1 MTRRELALCQHI
13 FLVELLYI
21 NVAVSCNAIYIS
33 SEEPGYWYGWSECR
47 GPGASDSS
55 HEASRRK
62 TARRKW
68 SVKENCGSRRTS
80 IWRGVKRK
88 QTTEGSSLDVAVTA
102 CCLMFI
108 IDAIQMLIRKSNKW
122 KRPHSDILNKL
133 ILYWLLLSSSESQ
146 VVSPYFSYWKF
157 R

>member
-13 FLVELLYI
+13 FLVKLLYI
-21 NVAVSCNAIYIS
+21 NIAVSCNAIYIS
-33 SEEPGYWYGWSECR
+33 SEKPGYWYGWSECG

-62 TARRKW
+62 TSRRKW

-88 QTTEGSSLDVAVTA
+88 QTTEGSSLDVAVTTA
-102 CCLMFI
+102 CCLTFI
-108 IDAIQMLIRKSNKW
+108 IDAIQMSIRKSNGW
-122 KRPHSDILNKL
+122 KRGGPMQIFWTK
-133 ILYWLLLSSSESQ
+133 LLSSDFFCFLQKTGSES
-146 VVSPYFSYWKF
+146 
-157 R
+157 

>member
-47 GPGASDSS
+47 GPGASNSS

-102 CCLMFI
+102 CCLMFV

-122 KRPHSDILNKL
+122 KRGGPIQIFWTN
-133 ILYWLLLSSSESQ
+133 LYCIDCFCHLQ
-146 VVSPYFSYWKF
+146 KA